1 MDYDVADTI
10 SLRCTAVD
18 TQEALCLRQEIG
30 EIGLLEALEAPRG
43 AQRSPGHQI
52 YDATAPSKRDFRRS
66 HVQAG
71 R

>member
-18 TQEALCLRQEIG
+18 IQEALRLRQEIG
-30 EIGLLEALEAPRG
+30 EIALLEALAASSG
-43 AQRSPGHQI
+43 LTRSPGHQI
-52 YDATAPSKRDFRRS
+52 YDATAPSKRDFRHS
-66 HVQAG
+66 HAQAG